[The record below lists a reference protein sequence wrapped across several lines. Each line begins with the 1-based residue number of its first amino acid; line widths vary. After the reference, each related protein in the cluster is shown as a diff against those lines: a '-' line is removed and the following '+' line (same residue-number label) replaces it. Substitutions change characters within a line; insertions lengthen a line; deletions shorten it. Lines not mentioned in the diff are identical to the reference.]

1 MLISGFVMCFNCER
15 ANLVNFVR
23 CKKLKY
29 ELFMKIE
36 VGDKVRF
43 LNVTGGGQVTRLE
56 GKLAFVEDEDGF
68 EVPVLCSELVVVQ
81 PSEEDNDEKE
91 KNEVATNAERDE
103 FVQEE
108 SYEFE
113 EELAD
118 DTDPKFYLA
127 FLAGDKPGV
136 QSGSVRMQLVN
147 DSNYFCFYTIHE
159 LGGNEQAICLH
170 HGQLEPNTKLSLGK
184 QLMTELDD
192 KTWEIQLL
200 LFKKQKR
207 FIPYPAVRNV
217 QKLKAGKL
225 FRDSSFAENDYFH
238 EKAILIPIIKGKLEK
253 SLDKLSDFVKEKE
266 QVREKKSVKV
276 KTKRKDTP
284 EVLEV
289 DLHIHELLDDTRGL
303 SNSEILGIQLDKFRQ
318 VMKENEKN
326 TKRKIVFIHG
336 VGNGTLKI
344 ELRKE
349 LDRKFKNHVYQDAS
363 FREYGYGATLV
374 II

>member
-1 MLISGFVMCFNCER
+1 
-15 ANLVNFVR
+15 
-23 CKKLKY
+23 
-29 ELFMKIE
+29 MKIQ
-36 VGDKVRF
+36 VGDSVRF
-43 LNVTGGGQVTRLE
+43 LNVTGGGQVTRIE
-56 GKLAFVEDEDGF
+56 GRLAFVEDEDGF
-68 EVPVLCSELVVVQ
+68 EVPVLCSELVVVKA
-81 PSEEDNDEKE
+81 PEEENDEQKKKE
-91 KNEVATNAERDE
+91 IVSKVESGEPA
-103 FVQEE
+103 QEE
-108 SYEFE
+108 NYEFE

-118 DTDPKFYLA
+118 DADPKFYLA

-136 QSGSVRMQLVN
+136 QSGSIRMQLVN
-147 DSNYFCFYTIHE
+147 DSNYFCFYTI
-159 LGGNEQAICLH
+159 NEMGVNEEAICLY
-170 HGQLEPNTKLSLGK
+170 HGQLEPNTKLSMGK

-207 FIPYPAVRNV
+207 FIPYPAVRSL
-217 QKLKAGKL
+217 QKLKSGKL

-238 EKAILIPIIKGKLEK
+238 EKAVLLPIIKGKLEK
-253 SLDKLSDFVKEKE
+253 SLDKLADFVKEKE
-266 QVREKKSVKV
+266 QGGERKSVKA

-284 EVLEV
+284 EVLEI

-303 SNSEILGIQLDKFRQ
+303 SNSEILGIQLDKFRE

-326 TKRKIVFIHG
+326 KKRKIVFIHG